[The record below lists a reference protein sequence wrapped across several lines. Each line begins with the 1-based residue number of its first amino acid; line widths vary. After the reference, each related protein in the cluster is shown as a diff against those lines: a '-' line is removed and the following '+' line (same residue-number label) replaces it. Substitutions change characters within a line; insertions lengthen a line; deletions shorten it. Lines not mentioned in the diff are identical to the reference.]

1 MREWCCFLAYS
12 SNINDGCDS
21 VRGVKAF
28 DYIGFALNILIVRV
42 SSLGDVVHNMPMV
55 ADILRHYPDAKIDWV
70 VEEGYASLV
79 RLNRGVRHVIP
90 FALRRWRKSL
100 FAPQTRAE
108 IAAFYRSLRRESYD
122 FVFDTQGLLKTG
134 VVMRMARLHPGGKR
148 FGLANG
154 TEGSGYEGVSRIFH
168 TDSVAVGR
176 FTHAV
181 ARARLVT
188 AAAFGYMVDSP
199 ADFDLQAPE
208 LPSQPS
214 WLPSIPYAV
223 FFHATARA
231 AKQWAPAH
239 WIQLAHSLEQR
250 GLPILLPWGNAE
262 EKRAADALAENI
274 PNAQVL
280 PKLSM
285 MDAVVLAQRAALVV
299 GVDTGL
305 THIAAAFER
314 PTIELYCDSPR
325 WKTEGNWSPNI
336 INLGDSGTPPAVAEV
351 EAAVTQLLGA

>member
-1 MREWCCFLAYS
+1 M
-12 SNINDGCDS
+12 
-21 VRGVKAF
+21 
-28 DYIGFALNILIVRV
+28 NILIVRV

-55 ADILRHYPDAKIDWV
+55 ADILRHYPNAKIDWV

-79 RLNRGVRHVIP
+79 RLNRGVRNVIP

-100 FAPQTRAE
+100 FAAQTRAE
-108 IAAFYRSLRRESYD
+108 IAAFYRILRRESYD

-134 VVMRMARLHPGGKR
+134 VVMRIARLNSGGKR

-154 TEGSGYEGVSRIFH
+154 TEGSGYEGISRIFH

-181 ARARLVT
+181 KRSRLVA
-188 AAAFGYMVDSP
+188 AAAFGTSVDSP
-199 ADFDLQAPE
+199 ADFYLQAPQ
-208 LPSQPS
+208 LPSQS
-214 WLPSIPYAV
+214 IWLPPIPYAV

-231 AKQWAPAH
+231 AKQWAPAN
-239 WIQLAHSLEQR
+239 WIQLAHSVEPR
-250 GLPILLPWGNAE
+250 GLPILLPWGSAN
-262 EKRAADALAENI
+262 EKRAADTLAENI
-274 PNAQVL
+274 PTAQVL
-280 PKLSM
+280 PKLAM
-285 MDAVVLAQRAALVV
+285 MEAVVLAQRAALVV

-336 INLGDSGTPPAVAEV
+336 INLGDRGAPPTVAEV